1 VIEIISTFDFNHRRI
16 SKKGIN
22 IKVKKVNCEE
32 EMKMNNIESLT
43 GILKRMNAGE
53 SLENIKNETKDL
65 LEKINPTELS
75 LAEQKLIEEGMKP
88 EELRGLCVIHME
100 MLKGNLEKL
109 KAAVEPDHPLQTLI
123 AEHEK
128 LLGFLNQ
135 LDMLNFALQ
144 DKGVNNIT
152 AEDIEQLKNLAE
164 QIISAENHHL
174 REENALFPE
183 LEKLGITGPTRIM
196 RLEHNELRARKR
208 TLLDLASNFNTS
220 NEDESLKGIN
230 EAAKYIVFNLR
241 DHIFKENHILY
252 PSALENIE
260 ETIWSDIKEKCDE
273 IGYCPFTSIR
283 KCEGGSCSL

>member
-1 VIEIISTFDFNHRRI
+1 MNKIEA
-16 SKKGIN
+16 
-22 IKVKKVNCEE
+22 
-32 EMKMNNIESLT
+32 LT
-43 GILKRMNAGE
+43 GILKRMNSGE
-53 SLENIKNETKDL
+53 PLENIKNETKDL
-65 LEKINPTELS
+65 LEQINPTELS

-100 MLKGNLEKL
+100 MLQGNLEKL
-109 KAAVEPDHPLQTLI
+109 KASVDSNHPLQTLI

-128 LLGFLNQ
+128 LLGFLGQ
-135 LDMLNFALQ
+135 LDRLNFALQ
-144 DKGVNNIT
+144 GKGVDNII
-152 AEDIEQLKNLAE
+152 AEDIDELKNLAE

-208 TLLDLASNFNTS
+208 TLLDIASSFDTS
-220 NEDESLKGIN
+220 NKDEALKEID

-260 ETIWSDIKEKCDE
+260 EAIWLDIREKCDE

-283 KCEGGSCSL
+283 KCEGGSCSI